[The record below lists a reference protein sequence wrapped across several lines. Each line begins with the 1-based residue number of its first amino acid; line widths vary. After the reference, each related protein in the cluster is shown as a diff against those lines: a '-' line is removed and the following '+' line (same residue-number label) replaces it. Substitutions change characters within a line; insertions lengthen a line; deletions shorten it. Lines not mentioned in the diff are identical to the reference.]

1 MNTIKNFAIFKA
13 KQNENTKLPT
23 HSISAK
29 IGDEYVVIGGC
40 WTKDGNNGK
49 FLSAK
54 LSDAWVNTEDNT
66 KSRKSYVIVAEEDL
80 IELQKLASAQDKKLI
95 DPMSGLD
102 LSDRDNIF

>member
-1 MNTIKNFAIFKA
+1 MNIIKNFAIFKA
-13 KQNENTKLPT
+13 KPNENTKLPT

-40 WTKDGNNGK
+40 WTKDGTNSK
-49 FLSAK
+49 YLSAK

-80 IELQKLASAQDKKLI
+80 IELKRLAKVEDESFI
-95 DPMSGLD
+95 DPKTGVNL
-102 LSDRDNIF
+102 RDIAF